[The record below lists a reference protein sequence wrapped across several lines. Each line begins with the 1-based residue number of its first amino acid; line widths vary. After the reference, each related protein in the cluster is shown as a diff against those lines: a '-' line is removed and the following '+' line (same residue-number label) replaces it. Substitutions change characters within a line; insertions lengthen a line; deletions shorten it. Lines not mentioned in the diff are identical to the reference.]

1 MRLLR
6 RAGKHMGPDN
16 GVATVKRHFHDG
28 VLLKLCDVFLQQI
41 EVAAQRAA

>member
-6 RAGKHMGPDN
+6 RAGYQMGLCH
-16 GVATVKRHFHDG
+16 GVATVKRQFHGG